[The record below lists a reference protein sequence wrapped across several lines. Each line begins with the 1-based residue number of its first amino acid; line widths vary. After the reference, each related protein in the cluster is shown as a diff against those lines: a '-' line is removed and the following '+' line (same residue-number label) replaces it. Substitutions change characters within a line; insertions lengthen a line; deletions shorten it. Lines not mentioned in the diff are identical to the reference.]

1 MYSKEG
7 IVRNETGLH
16 NTAAAFFIQK
26 ANEFSS
32 QIWVEVEERRV
43 NAKSL
48 LGLLSLGVMQ
58 GTRVRISAEGSDEKE
73 AVDVLVDQLS
83 VAVLD

>member
-1 MYSKEG
+1 VYSKEG
-7 IVRNETGLH
+7 IVRSEFGLY
-16 NTAAAFFIQK
+16 NKAVAIFIQK

-32 QIWVEVEERRV
+32 QIWVEVDDRRV

-48 LGLLSLGVMQ
+48 LGLLSLGVTQ
-58 GTRVRISAEGSDEKE
+58 GTKIRISAEGADAEK
-73 AVDVLVDQLS
+73 AVDDLVDQLS

>member
-16 NTAAAFFIQK
+16 NTAAAIFIQK

-58 GTRVRISAEGSDEKE
+58 GTRVRISAEGADEKE
-73 AVDVLVDQLS
+73 AVDALVDQLS

>member
-16 NTAAAFFIQK
+16 NTAAAIFIQK

-32 QIWVEVEERRV
+32 QLWVEVEERRV

-58 GTRVRISAEGSDEKE
+58 GTRVRISAEGPDEKE
-73 AVDVLVDQLS
+73 AVDALVDQLS

>member
-1 MYSKEG
+1 M
-7 IVRNETGLH
+7 
-16 NTAAAFFIQK
+16 
-26 ANEFSS
+26 
-32 QIWVEVEERRV
+32 EERRV

-58 GTRVRISAEGSDEKE
+58 GTRVRISAEGPDEKE
-73 AVDVLVDQLS
+73 AVDALVDQLS

>member
-16 NTAAAFFIQK
+16 NTAAAIFIQK

-48 LGLLSLGVMQ
+48 LGLLMLGVMQ
-58 GTRVRISAEGSDEKE
+58 GTRVRILAEGPDEKE
-73 AVDVLVDQLS
+73 AVDALVGQLS
-83 VAVLD
+83 VAVLE

>member
-7 IVRNETGLH
+7 IVRNESGLH
-16 NTAAAFFIQK
+16 NTAAAIFIQK

-58 GTRVRISAEGSDEKE
+58 VTRVRISSECSDAEQ
-73 AVDVLVDQLS
+73 AVNELFDQLS

>member
-16 NTAAAFFIQK
+16 NTAAAIFIQK

-32 QIWVEVEERRV
+32 QNWVEVEERRV

-58 GTRVRISAEGSDEKE
+58 GTRVRISAEGADEKE
-73 AVDVLVDQLS
+73 AVDALVDQLS

>member
-16 NTAAAFFIQK
+16 NTAAAIFIQK

-32 QIWVEVEERRV
+32 QIWVEMEERRV

-58 GTRVRISAEGSDEKE
+58 GTRVRISAEGPDEKE
-73 AVDVLVDQLS
+73 AVDALVDQLS

>member
-7 IVRNETGLH
+7 IVRNESGLH
-16 NTAAAFFIQK
+16 NTAAAIFIQK

-32 QIWVEVEERRV
+32 QIWLEVDERRV

-48 LGLLSLGVMQ
+48 LGLLSLGIMQ
-58 GTRVRISAEGSDEKE
+58 GTKVRISAEGSDAEQ
-73 AVDVLVDQLS
+73 AVNELVEQLA
-83 VAVLD
+83 VAVLV

>member
-16 NTAAAFFIQK
+16 NTAAAIFIQK

-73 AVDVLVDQLS
+73 AVDALVDQLS

>member
-16 NTAAAFFIQK
+16 NTAAAIFIQK

-58 GTRVRISAEGSDEKE
+58 GTRVRISAEGPDEKE
-73 AVDVLVDQLS
+73 AVDALVDQLS

>member
-16 NTAAAFFIQK
+16 NTAAAIFIQR

-58 GTRVRISAEGSDEKE
+58 GTRVRISAEGPDEKE
-73 AVDVLVDQLS
+73 AVDALVDQLS

>member
-16 NTAAAFFIQK
+16 NTAAAIFIQK

-32 QIWVEVEERRV
+32 QIWVEVEDRRV

-58 GTRVRISAEGSDEKE
+58 GTRVRITAEGSDETQ